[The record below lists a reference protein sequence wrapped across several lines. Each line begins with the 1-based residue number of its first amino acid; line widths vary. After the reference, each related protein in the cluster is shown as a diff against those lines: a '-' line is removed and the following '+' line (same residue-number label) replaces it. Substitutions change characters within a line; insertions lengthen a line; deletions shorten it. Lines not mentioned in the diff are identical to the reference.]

1 MRVVAINP
9 GPVATQ
15 RMERL
20 LRHRAETEL
29 GDAERW
35 RDLCAA
41 MPYGRPAEPA
51 EIAAAIAFLASP
63 RSAYT
68 NGTILTINGGP

>member
-1 MRVVAINP
+1 
-9 GPVATQ
+9 
-15 RMERL
+15 MEKT
-20 LRHRAETEL
+20 LRGRAEREL

-35 RDLCAA
+35 QELTKP
-41 MPYGRPAEPA
+41 MPYGRAASAE
-51 EIAAAIAFLASP
+51 EIANAVAFLASS